1 MSKGLAAANM
11 VNRRWPGARAL
22 LWSRPM
28 RTLLHS
34 PLDPAS
40 RAIRLC
46 LAEKS
51 LNVRLVDAAAAG
63 EELAQRN
70 PAGLPPVLVDEPPTG
85 GEISVSPAPA
95 IAEYL
100 EEAYAAEALLPR
112 TSAGRAENR
121 RLIFWFEAKFE
132 AEVNARI
139 LRRRI
144 DDRAKGRFRIDP
156 AEHRAGTEALA
167 WHLDYLSWLL
177 EARAWLGGEKL
188 SLCDIFGAAHLS
200 ASDYLGV
207 VPWADFP
214 SVKEWYQRLKSRPS
228 FRQLLADRVDEA
240 PPPAHYDDL
249 DF

>member
-1 MSKGLAAANM
+1 
-11 VNRRWPGARAL
+11 
-22 LWSRPM
+22 M
-28 RTLLHS
+28 RILLHS

-51 LNVRLVDAAAAG
+51 LAARLVDVAG
-63 EELAQRN
+63 GSEDLAQRN

-85 GEISVSPAPA
+85 GEISVAPAAA

-100 EEAYAAEALLPR
+100 EEAYGGAALLPL
-112 TSAGRAENR
+112 TSAGRAETR
-121 RLIFWFEAKFE
+121 RLVSWFETKFE
-132 AEVNARI
+132 ADVNARI

-144 DDRAKGRFRIDP
+144 DDRAKGRFRIEP
-156 AEHRAGTEALA
+156 EEHRAGLEALA

-188 SLCDIFGAAHLS
+188 GLADLFGAAHLS
-200 ASDYLGV
+200 SSDYLGI

-214 SVKEWYQRLKSRPS
+214 AVKEWYQRLKCRPS
-228 FRQLLADRVDEA
+228 FRPLLADRVDAA